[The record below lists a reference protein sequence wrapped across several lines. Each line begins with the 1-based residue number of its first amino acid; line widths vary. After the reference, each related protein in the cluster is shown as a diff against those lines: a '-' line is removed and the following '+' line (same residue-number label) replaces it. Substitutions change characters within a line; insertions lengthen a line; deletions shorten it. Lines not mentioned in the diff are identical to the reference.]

1 MGASAPFFFC
11 LPGGWFTIKDSVLL
25 TGRIPVS
32 EPAAQPTFL
41 FHDYETF
48 GTSPSLDRPAQF
60 AALRT
65 DENFNVLGE
74 PEVFYCKPAD
84 DYLPQPEAVLITGI
98 TPQEALAKGE
108 NEAEF
113 ARRIHSLFTVPKTC
127 VVGYNNVRFD
137 DEVTRNIFYRNF
149 YDPYAWSWQNDNSR
163 WDLLDVMR
171 ACYALRPEGIVWP
184 ENDDGLP
191 SFRLEH
197 LTAANGIEHSNAHD
211 AMADVYATIAMAQ
224 LVKTRQPRLFEYLY
238 SFRGKQK
245 LMTLIDIPQ
254 MKPLVHVSGMF
265 GAWRGNTSW
274 VAPLAWHPENR
285 NAVIVADLA
294 GDISPLLQ
302 LDSDALRERLYTP
315 KANLGD
321 DPAAPIKLI
330 HLNKC
335 PVLAQANTL
344 RPEDAERLGIDRQ
357 QCLAN
362 LKLLREAPQVRE
374 KVVALFAEAPPF
386 PPSDN
391 VDAQLYDGFFSDA
404 DRAGMRIVLQTPPQN
419 LPALDIT
426 FADKRIEKLLFNFRA
441 RNFPGTLD
449 EAEQQRWLQYRRD
462 RFSPE
467 FLQAYA
473 QELEMLYNQYE
484 GDKEK
489 IALIKALYQYAQ
501 EVVG

>member
-1 MGASAPFFFC
+1 MS
-11 LPGGWFTIKDSVLL
+11 DS
-25 TGRIPVS
+25 
-32 EPAAQPTFL
+32 PATPTFL

-48 GTSPSLDRPAQF
+48 GTSPALDRPAQF

-65 DENFNVLGE
+65 DADFTTIGE

-98 TPQEALAKGE
+98 TPQVARAKGD
-108 NEAEF
+108 NEAAF
-113 ARRIHSLFTVPKTC
+113 AKRIHDLFTVPNTC

-149 YDPYAWSWQNDNSR
+149 YDPYAWSWQNHNSR

-171 ACYALRPEGIVWP
+171 ACYALRPEGINWP
-184 ENDDGLP
+184 ENEEGLP

-197 LTAANGIEHSNAHD
+197 LTKANGIEHSNAHD

-224 LVKTRQPRLFEYLY
+224 LVKAKQPKLFAYLY
-238 SFRGKQK
+238 SHRSKQK
-245 LMTLIDIPQ
+245 LATLIDVPQ

-265 GAWRGNTSW
+265 GAARGNTSW

-285 NAVIVADLA
+285 NAVIMVDLA
-294 GDISPLLQ
+294 GDMSPLVE
-302 LDSDALRERLYTP
+302 LDADALRERLYTP
-315 KANLGD
+315 KSELGD
-321 DPAAPIKLI
+321 AAAVPVKLV

-357 QCLAN
+357 RCLDN
-362 LKLLREAPQVRE
+362 LQILRDHPQVRE
-374 KVVALFAEAPPF
+374 KVLAIFAEAEPF
-386 PPSDN
+386 VPSEN
-391 VDAQLYDGFFSDA
+391 VDAQIYNGFFSDA
-404 DRAGMRIVLQTPPQN
+404 DRAAMKILLETEPRN

-426 FADKRIEKLLFNFRA
+426 FADARIEKLLFNYRA

-449 EAEQQRWLQYRRD
+449 EEEQQRWLAHRREI
-462 RFSPE
+462 FTPE
-467 FLQAYA
+467 FLQRYA
-473 QELEMLYNQYE
+473 DELQALFQQYD
-484 GDKEK
+484 GDSEK
-489 IALIKALYQYAQ
+489 QALLKALWQYA
-501 EVVG
+501 EEIV

>member
-1 MGASAPFFFC
+1 MS
-11 LPGGWFTIKDSVLL
+11 DS
-25 TGRIPVS
+25 
-32 EPAAQPTFL
+32 AAQPTFL

-48 GTSPSLDRPAQF
+48 GKSPSLDRPAQF

-65 DENFNVLGE
+65 DENFNVIGE

-98 TPQEALAKGE
+98 TPQVALARGE

-113 ARRIHSLFTVPKTC
+113 AGRIHALFTVPKTC

-149 YDPYAWSWQNDNSR
+149 YDPYAWSWQHDNSR

-184 ENDDGLP
+184 ENSDGLP

-197 LTAANGIEHSNAHD
+197 LTVANGIEHANAHD
-211 AMADVYATIAMAQ
+211 AMADVHATIAMAQ
-224 LVKTRQPRLFEYLY
+224 LVKTRQPRMFDYLY
-238 SFRGKQK
+238 TYRSKQK
-245 LMTLIDIPQ
+245 LATLIDIVQ

-274 VAPLAWHPENR
+274 IAPIAWHPDNR
-285 NAVIVADLA
+285 NAVIVVDLA
-294 GDISPLLQ
+294 GDISPLLD
-302 LDSDALRERLYTP
+302 LDVDALRERLYTP
-315 KANLGD
+315 KAALGD
-321 DPAAPIKLI
+321 DSAVPVKLV

-357 QCLAN
+357 HCLNN
-362 LKLLREAPQVRE
+362 LKVLRDAPQVRE
-374 KVVALFAEAPPF
+374 KLVALFAEAPPF
-386 PPSDN
+386 PPTSN

-404 DRAGMRIVLQTPPQN
+404 DRAAMRIVLQTPPQN

-426 FADKRIEKLLFNFRA
+426 FVDKRIEKLLFNYRA
-441 RNFPGTLD
+441 RNFPGTLS
-449 EAEQQRWLQYRRD
+449 EPEQQRWLNHRRD
-462 RFSPE
+462 VFTPE

-484 GDKEK
+484 SDKEK
-489 IALIKALYQYAQ
+489 TALLKALYQYAQ
-501 EVVG
+501 EIVG

>member
-1 MGASAPFFFC
+1 MS
-11 LPGGWFTIKDSVLL
+11 DS
-25 TGRIPVS
+25 
-32 EPAAQPTFL
+32 PATPTFL

-48 GTSPSLDRPAQF
+48 GTSPALDRPAQF

-65 DENFNVLGE
+65 DADFTTIGE

-98 TPQEALAKGE
+98 TPQVARAKGD
-108 NEAEF
+108 NEAAF
-113 ARRIHSLFTVPKTC
+113 AKRIHDLFTVPNTC

-149 YDPYAWSWQNDNSR
+149 YDPYAWSWQNHNSR

-171 ACYALRPEGIVWP
+171 ACYALRPEGINWP
-184 ENDDGLP
+184 ENEEGLP

-197 LTAANGIEHSNAHD
+197 LTKANGIEHSNAHD

-224 LVKTRQPRLFEYLY
+224 LVKAKQPKLFAYLY
-238 SFRGKQK
+238 SHRSKQK
-245 LMTLIDIPQ
+245 LATLIDVPQ

-265 GAWRGNTSW
+265 GAARGNTSW

-285 NAVIVADLA
+285 NAVIMVDLV
-294 GDISPLLQ
+294 GDMSPLVE
-302 LDSDALRERLYTP
+302 LDADALRERLYTP
-315 KANLGD
+315 KSELGD
-321 DPAAPIKLI
+321 AAAVPVKLV

-357 QCLAN
+357 RCLDN
-362 LKLLREAPQVRE
+362 LQILRDHPQVRE
-374 KVVALFAEAPPF
+374 KVLAIFAEAEPF
-386 PPSDN
+386 MPSEN
-391 VDAQLYDGFFSDA
+391 VDAQIYNGFFSDA
-404 DRAGMRIVLQTPPQN
+404 DRAAMKILLETEPRN

-426 FADKRIEKLLFNFRA
+426 FADGRIEKLLFNYRA

-449 EAEQQRWLQYRRD
+449 EEEQQRWLAHRREI
-462 RFSPE
+462 FTPE
-467 FLQAYA
+467 FLQRYA
-473 QELEMLYNQYE
+473 DELQALFQQYD
-484 GDKEK
+484 GDSEK
-489 IALIKALYQYAQ
+489 QALLKALWQYA
-501 EVVG
+501 EEIV